1 MLYKF
6 FNGTKLRL
14 FLSFLVL
21 TSPSI
26 KADWFALNMTRGV
39 TDVSNEV
46 FELHMLIFWI
56 CVAIG
61 VVVFSVMFYSMWAH
75 TKKKNP
81 EPAKFHENHKL
92 EIAWTIIPFLILIAM
107 AVPAS
112 KTLVKIYDD
121 EAGDI
126 NIQVTGYQWKWQ
138 YRYLEDDVSFFSNL
152 STDLDEIYNL
162 VPKGENYLQEVDE
175 MVVIPVGK
183 KVRFLITAN
192 DVIHSWWMPAFAIK
206 QDAIPGFVNTA
217 WTVVD
222 KPGIYRG
229 KCTELCGKNH
239 GFMPIVVKVV
249 EQEEYDLWVNEK
261 KQAAIRLAEL
271 TTKEWTT
278 AELMERGETVY
289 DINCVACHQ
298 TEGQGIAGIFPAL
311 AGSDIALYEKDK
323 HIEIL
328 MEGVSGAA
336 MNSFDYLSEVEL
348 AAVITYTRQAW
359 GNAENGDGE
368 IVIPKDIVDYN
379 CLLYTSPSPRDP
391 KTSRMPSSA

>member
-1 MLYKF
+1 M
-6 FNGTKLRL
+6 
-14 FLSFLVL
+14 SFKYLQNL
-21 TSPSI
+21 QIKIMSALLIFSAPM

-39 TDVSNEV
+39 TDISNEV

-61 VVVFSVMFYSMWAH
+61 VVVFGVMFYSMYAH

-81 EPAKFHENHKL
+81 VAASFHENHKV

-107 AVPAS
+107 AIPAS

-121 EAGDI
+121 EAGDL

-138 YRYLEDDVSFFSNL
+138 YNYLEDDVSFFSNL
-152 STDLDEIYNL
+152 STDMDEINNL

-217 WTVVD
+217 WTKVD

-249 EQEEYDLWVNEK
+249 EQNEYDEWVSGK
-261 KQAAIRLAEL
+261 KEAAMKMAEL
-271 TTKEWTT
+271 TTKDWT
-278 AELMERGETVY
+278 AEELVARGESVY
-289 DINCVACHQ
+289 AVNCVACHQ
-298 TEGQGIAGIFPAL
+298 TSGQGIPGIFPAL
-311 AGSDIALYEKDK
+311 AGSDVVLNNKERN
-323 HIEIL
+323 IEIL
-328 MEGVSGAA
+328 MEGVQGAA
-336 MNSFDYLSEVEL
+336 MNSFSYLSEVEL
-348 AAVITYTRQAW
+348 AAVITYTRQSW
-359 GNAENGDGE
+359 GNKENGDGE
-368 IVIPKDIVDYN
+368 IVVPKDIVDYKK
-379 CLLYTSPSPRDP
+379 P
-391 KTSRMPSSA
+391 KI

>member
-1 MLYKF
+1 M
-6 FNGTKLRL
+6 
-14 FLSFLVL
+14 SFKYLQNL
-21 TSPSI
+21 QIKIMSALLIFSAPM

-39 TDVSNEV
+39 TDISNEV

-61 VVVFSVMFYSMWAH
+61 VVVFGVMFYSMYAH

-81 EPAKFHENHKL
+81 VAASFHENHKV

-107 AVPAS
+107 AIPAS
-112 KTLVKIYDD
+112 KTLVKIYND
-121 EAGDI
+121 EAGDL

-138 YRYLEDDVSFFSNL
+138 YNYLEDDVSFFSNL
-152 STDLDEIYNL
+152 STDMDEINNL

-217 WTVVD
+217 WTKVD

-249 EQEEYDLWVNEK
+249 EQNEYDEWVSGK
-261 KQAAIRLAEL
+261 KEAAMKMAEL
-271 TTKEWTT
+271 TTKDWT
-278 AELMERGETVY
+278 AEELVARGESVY
-289 DINCVACHQ
+289 AVNCVACHQ
-298 TEGQGIAGIFPAL
+298 TNGQGIPGIFPAL
-311 AGSDIALYEKDK
+311 AGSDVVLNNKERN
-323 HIEIL
+323 IEIL
-328 MEGVSGAA
+328 MEGVQGAA
-336 MNSFDYLSEVEL
+336 MNSFSYLSEVEL
-348 AAVITYTRQAW
+348 AAVITYTRQSW
-359 GNAENGDGE
+359 GNKENGDGE
-368 IVIPKDIVDYN
+368 IVVPKDIVDYKK
-379 CLLYTSPSPRDP
+379 P
-391 KTSRMPSSA
+391 KI

>member
-1 MLYKF
+1 MSYI
-6 FNGTKLRL
+6 TKSINNHIVKIFVVL
-14 FLSFLVL
+14 FSY
-21 TSPSI
+21 TTDI
-26 KADWFALNMTRGV
+26 NADWSALNMTRGV
-39 TDVSNEV
+39 TGVSNEV

-61 VVVFSVMFYSMWAH
+61 VVVFGVMFYSMYAH

-81 EPAKFHENHKL
+81 VASTFHESTKV

-107 AVPAS
+107 AIPAS

-138 YRYLEDDVSFFSNL
+138 YRYLEDDVSFFANL

-183 KVRFLITAN
+183 KIRFLITAN

-217 WTVVD
+217 WTIVD
-222 KPGIYRG
+222 EPGTYRG

-239 GFMPIVVKVV
+239 GFMPIVVKAV
-249 EQEEYDLWVNEK
+249 EQEEYDQWINDQK
-261 KQAAIRLAEL
+261 KAAMKLAEL
-271 TTKEWTT
+271 TTKNWTT
-278 AELMERGETVY
+278 EELIAKGQDVY
-289 DINCVACHQ
+289 AVNCVACHQ
-298 TEGQGIAGIFPAL
+298 TNGEGITGIFPAL
-311 AGSDIALYEKDK
+311 AGSDIVLNNKPRN
-323 HIEIL
+323 IEIL
-328 MEGVSGAA
+328 MEGVQGAA

-348 AAVITYTRQAW
+348 ASVITYTRQSW
-359 GNAENGDGE
+359 GNDAKGDGT
-368 IVIPKDIVDYN
+368 VVLPQDIVTYKE
-379 CLLYTSPSPRDP
+379 P
-391 KTSRMPSSA
+391 KI

>member
-1 MLYKF
+1 MFFKF
-6 FNGTKLRL
+6 SRNLNKSLSL
-14 FLSFLVL
+14 LVIFLATPLL
-21 TSPSI
+21 N
-26 KADWFALNMTRGV
+26 ADWFALNMTRGI
-39 TDVSNEV
+39 TDISNEV

-61 VVVFSVMFYSMWAH
+61 ALVFAVMFYSMWAH
-75 TKKKNP
+75 TKKKTP
-81 EPAKFHENHKL
+81 VPAKFHENPKL

-107 AVPAS
+107 AIPAS

-175 MVVIPVGK
+175 MVVIPAGK

-222 KPGIYRG
+222 TPGIYRG

-249 EQEEYDLWVNEK
+249 EQDEYDLWVDNKRQE
-261 KQAAIRLAEL
+261 AIKLAEL
-271 TTKEWTT
+271 TTKDWSTE
-278 AELMERGETVY
+278 ELMERGQTVY
-289 DINCVACHQ
+289 EVNCVACHQ

-311 AGSDIALYEKDK
+311 AGSEIALYDK
-323 HIEIL
+323 ERHIEIL
-328 MEGVSGAA
+328 MEGVQGAA

-348 AAVITYTRQAW
+348 AAEITYTRQAW
-359 GNAENGDGE
+359 GNAEKGDGE
-368 IVIPKDIVDYN
+368 IVVPKEIVDYKE
-379 CLLYTSPSPRDP
+379 P
-391 KTSRMPSSA
+391 KI

>member
-1 MLYKF
+1 MSYL
-6 FNGTKLRL
+6 TKSINNHIVKIFVVL
-14 FLSFLVL
+14 FSY
-21 TSPSI
+21 TTDI
-26 KADWFALNMTRGV
+26 NADWSALNMTRGV
-39 TDVSNEV
+39 TGVSNEV

-61 VVVFSVMFYSMWAH
+61 VVVFGVMFYSMYAH

-81 EPAKFHENHKL
+81 VASTFHESTKV

-107 AVPAS
+107 AIPAS

-138 YRYLEDDVSFFSNL
+138 YRYLEDDVSFFANL

-183 KVRFLITAN
+183 KIRFLITAN

-217 WTVVD
+217 WTIVD
-222 KPGIYRG
+222 EPGTYRG

-239 GFMPIVVKVV
+239 GFMPIVVKAV
-249 EQEEYDLWVNEK
+249 EQEEYDQWINDK
-261 KQAAIRLAEL
+261 KQAAMKLAEL
-271 TTKEWTT
+271 TTKNWTT
-278 AELMERGETVY
+278 EELIAKGQDVY
-289 DINCVACHQ
+289 AVNCVACHQ
-298 TEGQGIAGIFPAL
+298 TNGEGITGIFPAL
-311 AGSDIALYEKDK
+311 AGSDIVLNNKPRN
-323 HIEIL
+323 IEIL
-328 MEGVSGAA
+328 MEGVQGAA

-348 AAVITYTRQAW
+348 ASVITYTRQSW
-359 GNAENGDGE
+359 GNDVKGDGT
-368 IVIPKDIVDYN
+368 VVLPQDIVTYKE
-379 CLLYTSPSPRDP
+379 P
-391 KTSRMPSSA
+391 KI

>member
-1 MLYKF
+1 MSFK
-6 FNGTKLRL
+6 KLDNLKKRALSLL
-14 FLSFLVL
+14 FLFAI
-21 TSPSI
+21 PSQ
-26 KADWFALNMTRGV
+26 ADWFALNMTRGV
-39 TDVSNEV
+39 TDISNEV

-61 VVVFSVMFYSMWAH
+61 VLVFSVMFYSMYAH

-81 EPAKFHENHKL
+81 VAAKFHENHKV

-121 EAGDI
+121 EAGDV

-138 YRYLEDDVSFFSNL
+138 YNYLEDDISFFSNL
-152 STDLDEIYNL
+152 STDMDEINNL
-162 VPKGENYLQEVDE
+162 VPKGEHYLQEVDE
-175 MVVIPVGK
+175 MVVIPAGK

-217 WTVVD
+217 WTKVD
-222 KPGIYRG
+222 KPGVYRG

-249 EQEEYDLWVNEK
+249 EQEEYNQWVDEK
-261 KQAAIRLAEL
+261 KQAAIKMAEL
-271 TTKEWTT
+271 TTKDWT
-278 AELMERGETVY
+278 AQELVERGESVY
-289 DINCVACHQ
+289 AVNCVACHQ
-298 TEGQGIAGIFPAL
+298 TNGQGIPGIFPAL
-311 AGSDIALYEKDK
+311 AGSDIVMNNKDK
-323 HIEIL
+323 NIEIL
-328 MEGVSGAA
+328 MEGVQGAA
-336 MNSFDYLSEVEL
+336 MNSFSYLSEVEL
-348 AAVITYTRQAW
+348 AAVITYTRQSW

-368 IVIPKDIVDYN
+368 IVVPKDIVDYKK
-379 CLLYTSPSPRDP
+379 P
-391 KTSRMPSSA
+391 KI

>member
-1 MLYKF
+1 MSFKYLQNLQK
-6 FNGTKLRL
+6 KIISALLL
-14 FLSFLVL
+14 F
-21 TSPSI
+21 SI
-26 KADWFALNMTRGV
+26 PMKADWFALNMTRGV
-39 TDVSNEV
+39 TDISNEV

-61 VVVFSVMFYSMWAH
+61 VVVFGVMFYSMYAH

-81 EPAKFHENHKL
+81 VAASFHENHKV

-107 AVPAS
+107 AIPAS

-121 EAGDI
+121 EAGDL

-138 YRYLEDDVSFFSNL
+138 YNYLEDDVSFFSNL
-152 STDLDEIYNL
+152 STDMDEINNL

-175 MVVIPVGK
+175 MVVIPAGK

-217 WTVVD
+217 WTKVD

-249 EQEEYDLWVNEK
+249 EQSEYDEWVSGK
-261 KQAAIRLAEL
+261 KESAMKMAEL
-271 TTKEWTT
+271 TTKDWTT
-278 AELMERGETVY
+278 EELVARGESVY
-289 DINCVACHQ
+289 AVNCVACHQ
-298 TEGQGIAGIFPAL
+298 TNGQGISGIFPAL
-311 AGSDIALYEKDK
+311 AGSDIVLNDKDRN
-323 HIEIL
+323 IEIL
-328 MEGVSGAA
+328 MEGVQGAA
-336 MNSFDYLSEVEL
+336 MNSFSYLSEVEL
-348 AAVITYTRQAW
+348 AAVITYTRQSW
-359 GNAENGDGE
+359 GNGDKGDGE
-368 IVIPKDIVDYN
+368 IVVPKDIVDYKK
-379 CLLYTSPSPRDP
+379 P
-391 KTSRMPSSA
+391 KI

>member
-1 MLYKF
+1 M
-6 FNGTKLRL
+6 
-14 FLSFLVL
+14 SFKYLHNLQSKIISALLIFSV
-21 TSPSI
+21 PM
-26 KADWFALNMTRGV
+26 KADWLALNMTRGA
-39 TDVSNEV
+39 TDISNEV

-61 VVVFSVMFYSMWAH
+61 VVVFGVMFYSMYAH

-81 EPAKFHENHKL
+81 VAATFHENHKV

-107 AVPAS
+107 AIPAS

-121 EAGDI
+121 EAGDL

-138 YRYLEDDVSFFSNL
+138 YNYLEDDVSFFSNL
-152 STDLDEIYNL
+152 STDMDEINNL

-217 WTVVD
+217 WTKVD

-249 EQEEYDLWVNEK
+249 EQSEYDEWVSGKRESAMK
-261 KQAAIRLAEL
+261 MAEL
-271 TTKEWTT
+271 TTKDWT
-278 AELMERGETVY
+278 AEELVARGESVY
-289 DINCVACHQ
+289 AVNCVACHQ
-298 TEGQGIAGIFPAL
+298 TNGQGISGIFPAL
-311 AGSDIALYEKDK
+311 AGSDIVLNDK
-323 HIEIL
+323 ERNIEIL
-328 MEGVSGAA
+328 MEGVQGAA
-336 MNSFDYLSEVEL
+336 MNSFSYLSEVEL
-348 AAVITYTRQAW
+348 AAVITYTRQSW
-359 GNAENGDGE
+359 GNENNGDGE
-368 IVIPKDIVDYN
+368 IVVPKDIVDYKK
-379 CLLYTSPSPRDP
+379 P
-391 KTSRMPSSA
+391 KI

>member
-1 MLYKF
+1 M
-6 FNGTKLRL
+6 
-14 FLSFLVL
+14 SFKYLHNLQSKIISALLIFSV
-21 TSPSI
+21 PM
-26 KADWFALNMTRGV
+26 KADWLALNMTRGA
-39 TDVSNEV
+39 TDISNEV

-61 VVVFSVMFYSMWAH
+61 VVVFGVMFYSMYAH

-81 EPAKFHENHKL
+81 VAATFHENHKV

-107 AVPAS
+107 AIPAS

-121 EAGDI
+121 EAGDL

-138 YRYLEDDVSFFSNL
+138 YNYLEDDVSFFSNL
-152 STDLDEIYNL
+152 STDMDEINNL

-217 WTVVD
+217 WTKVD

-249 EQEEYDLWVNEK
+249 EQSEYDEWVSGKRE
-261 KQAAIRLAEL
+261 AAMKMAEL
-271 TTKEWTT
+271 TTKDWT
-278 AELMERGETVY
+278 AQELVARGESVY
-289 DINCVACHQ
+289 AVNCVACHQ
-298 TEGQGIAGIFPAL
+298 TNGQGISGIFPAL
-311 AGSDIALYEKDK
+311 AGSDIVLNDK
-323 HIEIL
+323 ERNIEIL
-328 MEGVSGAA
+328 MEGVQGAA
-336 MNSFDYLSEVEL
+336 MNSFSYLSEVEL
-348 AAVITYTRQAW
+348 AAVITYTRQSW
-359 GNAENGDGE
+359 GNENNGDGE
-368 IVIPKDIVDYN
+368 IVVPKDIVDYKK
-379 CLLYTSPSPRDP
+379 P
-391 KTSRMPSSA
+391 KI

>member
-1 MLYKF
+1 MSFKYLQNLQK
-6 FNGTKLRL
+6 KIISALLL
-14 FLSFLVL
+14 FSV
-21 TSPSI
+21 PM

-39 TDVSNEV
+39 TDISNEV

-61 VVVFSVMFYSMWAH
+61 VVVFGVMFYSMYAH

-81 EPAKFHENHKL
+81 VAASFHENHKV

-107 AVPAS
+107 AIPAS

-121 EAGDI
+121 EAGDL

-138 YRYLEDDVSFFSNL
+138 YNYLEDDVSFFSNL
-152 STDLDEIYNL
+152 STDMDEINNL

-175 MVVIPVGK
+175 MVVIPAGK

-217 WTVVD
+217 WTKVD

-249 EQEEYDLWVNEK
+249 EQSEYDEWVSGK
-261 KQAAIRLAEL
+261 KEAAMKMAEL
-271 TTKEWTT
+271 TTKDWTT
-278 AELMERGETVY
+278 EELVARGESVY
-289 DINCVACHQ
+289 AVNCVACHQ
-298 TEGQGIAGIFPAL
+298 TNGQGISGIFPAL
-311 AGSDIALYEKDK
+311 AGSDIVLNDK
-323 HIEIL
+323 NRNIEIL
-328 MEGVSGAA
+328 MEGVQGAA
-336 MNSFDYLSEVEL
+336 MNSFSYLSEVEL
-348 AAVITYTRQAW
+348 ASVITYTRQSW
-359 GNAENGDGE
+359 GNEDKGDGE
-368 IVIPKDIVDYN
+368 IVVPKDIVDYKK
-379 CLLYTSPSPRDP
+379 P
-391 KTSRMPSSA
+391 KI

>member
-1 MLYKF
+1 MAFKHLQNLQNKLISALLF
-6 FNGTKLRL
+6 FSVPT
-14 FLSFLVL
+14 
-21 TSPSI
+21 

-39 TDVSNEV
+39 TDISNEV

-61 VVVFSVMFYSMWAH
+61 VVVFSVMFYSMYAH

-81 EPAKFHENHKL
+81 VAASFHENHKV
-92 EIAWTIIPFLILIAM
+92 EIAWTIVPFLILIAM
-107 AVPAS
+107 AIPAS

-121 EAGDI
+121 EAGDL

-138 YRYLEDDVSFFSNL
+138 YNYLEDDVSFFSNL
-152 STDLDEIYNL
+152 STDMDEINNL

-217 WTVVD
+217 WTKVD

-249 EQEEYDLWVNEK
+249 EQSEYDEWVSGKRE
-261 KQAAIRLAEL
+261 AAMKMAEL
-271 TTKEWTT
+271 TIKDWT
-278 AELMERGETVY
+278 AEELVVRGESVY
-289 DINCVACHQ
+289 AVNCVACHQ
-298 TEGQGIAGIFPAL
+298 TNGQGIPGIFPAL
-311 AGSDIALYEKDK
+311 AGSDIVLNDK
-323 HIEIL
+323 ERNIEIL
-328 MEGVSGAA
+328 MEGVQGAA
-336 MNSFDYLSEVEL
+336 MNSFSYLSEVEL
-348 AAVITYTRQAW
+348 AAVITYTRQSW
-359 GNAENGDGE
+359 GNENNGDGE
-368 IVIPKDIVDYN
+368 IVVPKDIVDYKK
-379 CLLYTSPSPRDP
+379 P
-391 KTSRMPSSA
+391 KI